1 MVGRVIQQLDY
12 IDRAVVSTD
21 HPEIARIAKES
32 GLDVPFMRPEEFSGD
47 RVPDWPVLHHALNAT
62 EEKYNETYD
71 IIVMLPPTSPL
82 RKPEHITMT
91 VEKLIDG
98 NYDAVWTLSETDSKY
113 HPYKQLTLEDG
124 QVSYYDN
131 HGAQIVARQ
140 QLSSLYYR
148 NGAAYAIS
156 RNCLLNSKSIKGHKT
171 SAIIIDDPMVNID
184 TEFDFMLAEI
194 LIEKEKAN

>member
-1 MVGRVIQQLDY
+1 LVGRVIQQLDY
-12 IDRAVVSTD
+12 IDRVVVSTD

-32 GLDVPFMRPEEFSGD
+32 GLDVPFMRPEPISGD

-62 EEKYNETYD
+62 EEDDNETYD

-82 RKPEHITMT
+82 RKPEHITMAI
-91 VEKLIDG
+91 EKLIGG

-124 QVSYYDN
+124 LVGYYDDK
-131 HGAQIVARQ
+131 GAQIIARQ
-140 QLSSLYYR
+140 QLSPTYYR
-148 NGAAYAIS
+148 NGVAYAIS
-156 RNCLLNSKSIKGHKT
+156 RNCLINSKSIKGHKT
-171 SAIIIDDPMVNID
+171 SAIIIDDPIVNID
-184 TEFDFMLAEI
+184 TEFDFKLAEI

>member
-12 IDRAVVSTD
+12 IDRVVVSTD

-32 GLDVPFMRPEEFSGD
+32 GLDVPFMRPEPISGD

-62 EEKYNETYD
+62 EEDDNETYD

-82 RKPEHITMT
+82 RKPEHITMAI
-91 VEKLIDG
+91 EKLIDG

-124 QVSYYDN
+124 LVGYYDDK
-131 HGAQIVARQ
+131 GAQIIARQ
-140 QLSSLYYR
+140 QLSPTYYR
-148 NGAAYAIS
+148 NGVAYAIS
-156 RNCLLNSKSIKGHKT
+156 RNCLINSKSIKGHKT
-171 SAIIIDDPMVNID
+171 SAIIIDDPIVNID
-184 TEFDFMLAEI
+184 TEFDFKLAEI